1 MAEET
6 NLLGSLVDILK
17 KYPFFISAA
26 LVFLLT
32 NNITLALVLALLQ
45 LIVGI

>member
-6 NLLGSLVDILK
+6 DFLGSLTDILK

-26 LVFLLT
+26 LVFFMT
-32 NNITLALVLALLQ
+32 NNVTLALVLALLQ
-45 LIVGI
+45 LIVGV